1 LDQVAGIKRPGMPAF
16 TLNSAVDHLLKQEF
30 DIHRVNGDR
39 HPLQEQYG
47 IDARPAAHEK
57 LDAWRHNFTGVQYYH
72 EPTDLLIFGAID
84 DLWINS
90 KDEYIVVDYKATAK
104 NGVVDHLE
112 DTPWHDAYRRQ
123 MEIYQ
128 WLLRQNGYQV
138 SSTGYFVYA
147 NGQKDRKAFDGKL
160 EFDINLIAYTGD
172 DSWVEGK
179 IMEIR
184 DCLNSPTCPAASE
197 TCEHCNY
204 QKKIAELV
212 KK

>member
-1 LDQVAGIKRPGMPAF
+1 MPAF
-16 TLNSAVDHLLKQEF
+16 TLNSAVDHLLKEEF
-30 DIHRVNGDR
+30 DIHRAKGEP

-47 IDARPAAHEK
+47 IDARPVAHEM
-57 LDAWRHNFTGVQYYH
+57 LDAWRHNFTGVQYH
-72 EPTDLLIFGAID
+72 HKPTDLLIFGAID

-90 KDEYIVVDYKATAK
+90 KGEYIVVDYKATAK

-128 WLLRQNGYQV
+128 WLLRQNGYKV

-160 EFDINLIAYTGD
+160 EFEINLIAYSGD

-184 DCLNSPTCPAASE
+184 DCLDSPIPPEAAQE
-197 TCEHCNY
+197 CDHCNY
-204 QKKIAELV
+204 TNAIKSHGF
-212 KK
+212 